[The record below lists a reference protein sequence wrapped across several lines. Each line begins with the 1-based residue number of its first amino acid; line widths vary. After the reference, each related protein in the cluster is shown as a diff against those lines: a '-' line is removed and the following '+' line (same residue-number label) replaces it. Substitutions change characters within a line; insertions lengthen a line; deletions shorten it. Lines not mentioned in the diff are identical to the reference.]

1 MSKFYTDEKN
11 ALIIIALLK
20 ANGIRKAIASPG
32 ATNVTFVGSI
42 QNDSYFEVF
51 SAVDERSAAYMACG
65 LAHETGEPVV
75 ISCTGATSSRNYMP
89 GLTEAYYR
97 KLPVLAVTSTQT
109 VSKVGHHI
117 AQVTDRSVKPND
129 TYRFSVELPI
139 VKDDDDFWECEVKVN
154 QAILELKRDGG
165 GPVHIN
171 LPTRY
176 SRSYE
181 TKTLP
186 ACRVMNRFTTT
197 DELPGLK
204 GRVAVFIG
212 AHREFTPEETDTL
225 DRFCSTNN
233 AVVFC
238 DHTSSFKGKYRI
250 VYSLVA
256 SQDQMDLNADKP
268 DVTIHIGEV
277 TGDYASMSLIGKE
290 VWRVSE
296 DGEIRDTFRKLKYVF
311 EMDEKTF
318 FERYTNLSKAPS
330 DQYLK
335 QCQARLQEIRLELPE
350 VPFSNIWV
358 ASGTAHKIPEG
369 SVIHFGI
376 LNSLRSWNFFDLPD
390 SVTSMSNVGGFG
402 IDGGLSSLLGAS
414 LANPEKLYFGIIGD
428 LAFFYDMNALGNR
441 HVGSNLRI
449 MVINNGKG
457 TEFRQY
463 NHLAAHFGDQAD
475 EFISASGHYGN
486 KSKTL
491 IRHYAQDLGFK
502 YITASSK
509 EEFNSVCSEFLVKE
523 TNDKPVIFEVFTDS
537 EEESRAL
544 EMVRNIKKDHK
555 IAAKAAAKRVL
566 GDRSVN
572 AIKKILKE
580 RKS

>member
-20 ANGIRKAIASPG
+20 ANGIRKVIASPG
-32 ATNVTFVGSI
+32 TTNMALTASM
-42 QNDSYFEVF
+42 QHDPYFQVY
-51 SAVDERSAAYMACG
+51 SSVDERSAAYLACG
-65 LAHETGEPVV
+65 LAHESGEPVV
-75 ISCTGATSSRNYMP
+75 ISCTGATASRNYMP

-97 KLPVLAVTSTQT
+97 KLPVLAITSMQLL
-109 VSKVGHHI
+109 SKVGHLVP
-117 AQVTDRSVKPND
+117 QTLDRSVKPND
-129 TYRFSVELPI
+129 THRLSVELPI
-139 VKDDDDFWECEVKVN
+139 VKDDDDWWECEVKVN
-154 QAILELKRDGG
+154 QAILELKRGGG

-176 SRSYE
+176 SRSYD

-186 ACRVMNRFTTT
+186 TCRVMNRFNTT
-197 DELPGLK
+197 DKLPDLK

-212 AHREFTPEETDTL
+212 AHRPFSSEETEAL
-225 DRFCSTNN
+225 DRFCSSNN

-238 DHTSSFKGKYRI
+238 DHTSCYRGKYRLL
-250 VYSLVA
+250 YSLAA
-256 SQDQMDLNADKP
+256 SQDQMDLASDKP

-277 TGDYASMSLIGKE
+277 TGDYAGMAMVGKE
-290 VWRVSE
+290 VWRVSQ
-296 DGEIRDTFRKLKYVF
+296 DGEIRDTFRKLRYVF

-318 FERYTNLSKAPS
+318 FERYTDVSKAPS

-335 QCQARLQEIRLELPE
+335 HCQARLKEVQQEIPE
-350 VPFSNIWV
+350 IPFSNIWV
-358 ASGTAHKIPEG
+358 AQQTAHKIPED
-369 SVIHFGI
+369 SVVHFGI
-376 LNSLRSWNFFDLPD
+376 LNSLRSWNFFELPKT
-390 SVTSMSNVGGFG
+390 VTSMSNVGGFG

-414 LANPEKLYFGIIGD
+414 LANPNKRYFCIIGD

-441 HVGSNLRI
+441 HVGNNLRI

-463 NHLAAHFGDQAD
+463 NHVAAHFGDQAD

-486 KSKTL
+486 KSPTL
-491 IRHYAQDLGFK
+491 IKHYAQDLGFK
-502 YITASSK
+502 YLSASSK
-509 EEFNSVCSEFLVKE
+509 DEYEAAHREFLAK
-523 TNDKPVIFEVFTDS
+523 DSGGRPVVFEVFTDS

-555 IAAKAAAKRVL
+555 KAAKNAARSVL
-566 GDRSVN
+566 GERGVKVL
-572 AIKKILKE
+572 KKALGK
-580 RKS
+580 

>member
-1 MSKFYTDEKN
+1 MSKLYTDEKN

-20 ANGIRKAIASPG
+20 ANGIRKVIASPG
-32 ATNVTFVGSI
+32 ATNVSFVASV
-42 QNDSYFEVF
+42 QSDPYFEVY
-51 SAVDERSAAYMACG
+51 SSVDERSAAYMACG
-65 LAHETGEPVV
+65 LAHEAGEPVV

-89 GLTEAYYR
+89 GMTEAYYR
-97 KLPVLAVTSTQT
+97 KLPVLSITSTQLIG
-109 VSKVGHHI
+109 KVGHHV
-117 AQVTDRSVKPND
+117 AQVTDRSNKPND
-129 TYRFSVELPI
+129 TQRLSVTLPV

-186 ACRVMNRFTTT
+186 ACRVMDRFTAI
-197 DELPGLK
+197 DKLPELK

-212 AHREFTPEETDTL
+212 AHRPFTVEETEAL
-225 DRFCSTNN
+225 DQFCGTND
-233 AVVFC
+233 AIVFC
-238 DHTSSFKGKYRI
+238 DHTSSFKGKYR
-250 VYSLVA
+250 VLYSLA
-256 SQDQMDLNADKP
+256 GSQEKMDLRADKP

-277 TGDYASMSLIGKE
+277 TGDYASIGMVGKE

-296 DGEIRDTFRKLKYVF
+296 DGEIRDTFGKLRYVF
-311 EMDEKTF
+311 EMDERTF
-318 FERYTNLSKAPS
+318 FKRYTDQSKAPS

-335 QCQARLQEIRLELPE
+335 QCQARLEDIRRELPE
-350 VPFSNIWV
+350 IPFSNIWV
-358 ASGTAHKIPEG
+358 AARTAHKIPGG

-376 LNSLRSWNFFDLPD
+376 LNSLRSWNFFELPA
-390 SVTSMSNVGGFG
+390 SVTSMANVGGFG

-414 LANPEKLYFGIIGD
+414 LANSEKMYFGIIGD

-441 HVGSNLRI
+441 HGGKNLRL

-463 NHLAAHFGDQAD
+463 NSLAAHFGEQAD

-486 KSKTL
+486 KSPTL
-491 IRHYAQDLGFK
+491 IKHYAQDLGFK
-502 YITASSK
+502 YLCASSK
-509 EEFNSVCSEFLVKE
+509 EEFDSVYGEFLAKDAEGGKSV
-523 TNDKPVIFEVFTDS
+523 VFEVFTDS

-544 EMVRNIKKDHK
+544 EMVKNIKKDQK
-555 IAAKAAAKRVL
+555 MAVKLAARRIL
-566 GDRSVN
+566 GDKSVK
-572 AIKKILKE
+572 AIKKVLGK
-580 RKS
+580 